1 MDGRPLRKA
10 ERPPRPRAPLPCLAR
25 RWGAVR
31 GTWLIHLANLV
42 LRWQPVHVAR
52 EDDSG
57 TARYL
62 MRDAI
67 RQAIRGHQGQL
78 KAIRTTAAQR
88 ATHGRARATSTPLD
102 EALCHQGAIK
112 VQSTYPWPREG
123 DLDPLVLVVDEE
135 WVPDEGRNQADNQ

>member
-10 ERPPRPRAPLPCLAR
+10 ERTPRPRAPLPCLAR

-112 VQSTYPWPREG
+112 VQSTYPWPRDG

-135 WVPDEGRNQADNQ
+135 WVPDEGRTQADNQ